1 MEHRLSDVLSA
12 LSHALDISKGHP
24 RGHAERSCLLGTR
37 LALQLG
43 VGEEERSSLYYAL
56 LLKDAGPDVARR
68 LGLTGAADA
77 IAASR
82 EHWDGRGEPEGL
94 AGDEIPLL
102 GRIVCAADTAE
113 EFWEVGGSR
122 AACRAASERTGT
134 WFDPAIADELGTL
147 EDDVRFWVTLEI
159 PRIGPWEPAGL
170 VKLIDDD
177 GLDRVA
183 EAFATVVDGQSPY
196 MARHSAEVARLA
208 VKLGRR
214 MDLDDA
220 QLRELYRAGLLH
232 DLGMLGLSSHV
243 LDHRGEL
250 DEAERRQLRLHP
262 KTTLEILSR
271 VTPLRTAGRLSAVHH
286 ERLDGSGYFLGLTGA
301 QLDLSA
307 RVLAVAE
314 VAQALGARRPYRN
327 GFPPED
333 VLWIMSQGAGTKLD
347 GDVFEAL
354 AGVMANGNPLDVV
367 EEVDAEVV
375 HGLEGLGVEP
385 R

>member
-12 LSHALDISKGHP
+12 LSHALDLAKGHP

-37 LALQLG
+37 LGLQLG
-43 VGEEERSSLYYAL
+43 LEEEERSSLFYAL
-56 LLKDAGPDVARR
+56 LLKDAGPEVARK
-68 LGLTGAADA
+68 LGLEGAAEA
-77 IAASR
+77 IAAAG
-82 EHWDGRGEPEGL
+82 EHWDGHGEPAGL
-94 AGDEIPLL
+94 PADEIPVL
-102 GRIVCAADTAE
+102 GRIVCLAHTVE

-122 AACRAASERTGT
+122 AASRAARERSGT
-134 WFDPAIADELGTL
+134 WFDPAVAEEFGTL
-147 EDDVRFWVTLEI
+147 EDDLRFWVTLEI
-159 PRIGPWEPAGL
+159 PRVGPWEPAGL
-170 VKLIDDD
+170 VRVVDDD

-196 MARHSAEVARLA
+196 MARHSTEVARLA

-214 MDLDDA
+214 MGLDEP
-220 QLRELYRAGLLH
+220 QRRQLYRAGLLH
-232 DLGMLGLSSHV
+232 DLGMLGLSIRA
-243 LDHRGEL
+243 LDYRGEL
-250 DEAERRQLRLHP
+250 DEAERRKLRLHP

-271 VTPLRTAGRLSAVHH
+271 IAPLRTAGRLSAVHH

-314 VAQALGARRPYRN
+314 VAQALGAPRSYRS
-327 GFPPED
+327 GFSPDD

-354 AGVMANGNPLDVV
+354 AGLMADGNPLDVG

-375 HGLEGLGVEP
+375 HGPEGL
-385 R
+385 